1 MKATQTLP
9 ANFVLAWRLDI
20 SHNTC
25 LNILLQLVGLAWM
38 ALAGALL
45 TLGLLWIRP
54 EINQALKAGFRLD
67 MLTSLIVI
75 IAVMAVTILLHELV
89 HAFFF
94 WFFTRRIPRFG
105 LGAGYAFAAMPD
117 WFFPK
122 NQYLVIGLSPLV
134 LLTVTGL
141 AACAFAPQGWLAAL
155 LAGMVI
161 NAGGAIGDIVVCWR
175 IARDAPD
182 VWIKDTGDVFQLY
195 RREAN

>member
-20 SHNTC
+20 SHNTR
-25 LNILLQLVGLAWM
+25 LNIILQLTGLVWM
-38 ALAGALL
+38 VLAGGLL
-45 TLGLLWIRP
+45 TLCLLWIRP
-54 EINQALKAGFRLD
+54 EINTAMKSGFQLD
-67 MLTSLIVI
+67 MRTSLIVL

-94 WFFTRRIPRFG
+94 WFFARRRPEFG
-105 LGAGYAFAAMPD
+105 VGVGYVFASMPD

-122 NQYLVIGLSPLV
+122 NQYLVIGLSPLL

-141 AACAFAPQGWLAAL
+141 AACTFAPQVWLVAL

-161 NAGGAIGDIVVCWR
+161 NAGGAIGDMYVCWR

-182 VWIKDTGDVFQLY
+182 VWIKDAGDVFQLY
-195 RREAN
+195 RREGI